1 MSAQNV
7 NVVVLTGN
15 LTRDPE
21 LHHSEGGTAVCN
33 LRVAVNG
40 RRKNAGG
47 AWVDKSNYF
56 DVVVFG
62 GLAENC
68 GNYLAKGRP
77 VAVEGRL
84 DWREWEA
91 KDGSGKRQG
100 VQIIANTVQF
110 LGYKKDEADGSNG
123 STGTASSDGS
133 AQLSTSEDP
142 PEEPVAAGAGG
153 EDDIPF

>member
-1 MSAQNV
+1 MAAQNV
-7 NVVVLTGN
+7 NVVVLSGN

-21 LHHSEGGTAVCN
+21 LRHTEGGTTVCE
-33 LRVAVNG
+33 LRIAVNG
-40 RRKNAGG
+40 RRKNESG
-47 AWVDKSNYF
+47 AWVDKPNF
-56 DVVVFG
+56 FNVVVFG

-77 VAVEGRL
+77 VAIEGRL
-84 DWREWEA
+84 DHQEWDA
-91 KDGSGKRQG
+91 KDGSGKRQA
-100 VQIIANTVQF
+100 VKIIANTVQF
-110 LGYKKDEADGSNG
+110 LGYKKDEAAGSNG

-133 AQLSTSEDP
+133 AQLSTSEAP